1 MPYEGCLAI
10 QALTCPSDLLRSLVS
25 AVSYCFDL
33 FCFSLM
39 TQRSGD
45 VSDSCVLEIERE
57 IIKLN

>member
-10 QALTCPSDLLRSLVS
+10 QALTCPSDIVRSLVS
-25 AVSYCFDL
+25 VVF
-33 FCFSLM
+33 FFSLM

>member
-10 QALTCPSDLLRSLVS
+10 QALTCPSDIVRSLVS
-25 AVSYCFDL
+25 VVVF
-33 FCFSLM
+33 FFSLM